1 MNRQVSTVSVVL
13 LVWALLGAATCQ
25 ANEEDEAGSL
35 VKVFVRRG
43 PVLIGELKEETPD
56 SLKLLNLTT
65 GEELTIARASV
76 AALRRNVSHEEAI
89 KRVGLVPY
97 LAWRVKRAK
106 GLALRGEVVE
116 VTRTSVYV
124 NLGERHGVQLAAQL
138 NVYRDGEEV
147 KDPQTGEVLGKLCA
161 LVGKAEVI
169 GVAQK
174 SSEVKLRGDGPA
186 ELQPGDVVELAGRG
200 TTVAILPIIAA
211 EEAARQS
218 AERIRADWTRALVA
232 RGVWVLEPADVD
244 RAINELGLAKDEY
257 AQPQAAIRVGKA
269 LGACAVVTGSVR
281 PGPRGHPA
289 MLYPHL
295 IVVSTGRRLS
305 ARPQPVP
312 EAVPVERAAE
322 PPQMAPAFTL
332 RQRASRAARLLVLAE
347 RCRPL
352 ARTPEYLA
360 KLEFGDYGA
369 NCYALIPIGM
379 PWHQAKAAC
388 EQLGGHL
395 AIITSNGEN
404 RFIWDELM
412 VNRTSQAW
420 IGLSDEA
427 KEGDW
432 RWVDGRP
439 VTFCPWGPGQPNNPP
454 GENHAIIGHPGPLW
468 GDTMDKG
475 YSFICEWE
483 GAAFDWQRPDPS
495 PPYGFGA
502 MGQPVTPVDVHQAG
516 VMVWPVMPEFCG
528 AGRYRVSVKQATTGL
543 QGAFYITAWADTDG
557 DTMPDKEMG
566 RSEKKVASEAG
577 VWPSWEFR
585 SEGGPIFVGVCWD
598 QGPMGFYAKGPP
610 QPEGWFGLGNMRYQS
625 EFGGVPRQPRPASYT
640 NIRVVW
646 TPE

>member
-244 RAINELGLAKDEY
+244 RAINELGLARGETLRP
-257 AQPQAAIRVGKA
+257 AVAIRIGKA

-281 PGPRGHPA
+281 PGPRGHPG
-289 MLYPHL
+289 MVYPHL
-295 IVVSTGRRLS
+295 ISVSTGRRLS
-305 ARPQPVP
+305 ARPQPLPRPGWIELLGLVDPDRDVVAGTWKLEQEGFACDDTASARISFPYQPPEEYDFLVEFTVTDAGACTAQLVSKGTVP
-312 EAVPVERAAE
+312 FTWSMNAGSPRRCRIEDIDGHSVIGNPTLRKRTFELGRRYVSVVCVRDDGVTCLVNGQVTAEHKTDYSDLSRNTKWRMPERLRLRLGVGAWHGPTTFHRAA
-322 PPQMAPAFTL
+322 
-332 RQRASRAARLLVLAE
+332 V
-347 RCRPL
+347 RPL
-352 ARTPEYLA
+352 SGTGVFIR
-360 KLEFGDYGA
+360 A
-369 NCYALIPIGM
+369 N
-379 PWHQAKAAC
+379 
-388 EQLGGHL
+388 
-395 AIITSNGEN
+395 
-404 RFIWDELM
+404 
-412 VNRTSQAW
+412 
-420 IGLSDEA
+420 
-427 KEGDW
+427 
-432 RWVDGRP
+432 
-439 VTFCPWGPGQPNNPP
+439 
-454 GENHAIIGHPGPLW
+454 
-468 GDTMDKG
+468 
-475 YSFICEWE
+475 
-483 GAAFDWQRPDPS
+483 
-495 PPYGFGA
+495 
-502 MGQPVTPVDVHQAG
+502 AG
-516 VMVWPVMPEFCG
+516 
-528 AGRYRVSVKQATTGL
+528 
-543 QGAFYITAWADTDG
+543 
-557 DTMPDKEMG
+557 
-566 RSEKKVASEAG
+566 
-577 VWPSWEFR
+577 
-585 SEGGPIFVGVCWD
+585 
-598 QGPMGFYAKGPP
+598 
-610 QPEGWFGLGNMRYQS
+610 
-625 EFGGVPRQPRPASYT
+625 
-640 NIRVVW
+640 
-646 TPE
+646 